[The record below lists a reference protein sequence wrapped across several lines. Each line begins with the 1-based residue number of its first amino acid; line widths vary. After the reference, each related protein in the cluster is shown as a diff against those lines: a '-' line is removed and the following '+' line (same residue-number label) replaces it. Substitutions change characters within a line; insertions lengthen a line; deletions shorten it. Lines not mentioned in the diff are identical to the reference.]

1 MGGLGIGGAL
11 AAGLLA
17 FTPLGLV
24 AIVMASIAAAIGSS
38 FGIGMLDLD
47 GLKDQI
53 KIKVLE
59 VGFQNFETS
68 KK

>member
-1 MGGLGIGGAL
+1 LGGLGIGGAL